1 MAISFITAKTFPQKL
16 TVTSETISE
25 IINSPLTAIDN
36 SPLLKDNQ
44 DILDIIVE
52 YEPATLAVEISR
64 LLSRIEDVFMT
75 KVDEDQRLTTQVRNL
90 SNRIGTIRPA
100 TEDEDKDSEQVVDLN
115 QLAREALDNASRN
128 NPKKRSKN

>member
-1 MAISFITAKTFPQKL
+1 MSISFITAKTFPQKL

-25 IINSPLTAIDN
+25 IINSPLNAIDN

-44 DILDIIVE
+44 DILDILVE
-52 YEPATLAVEISR
+52 YEPATLSVEISR

-75 KVDEDQRLTTQVRNL
+75 KVEEDKRLTTQVRNL
-90 SNRIGTIRPA
+90 STRIGTIRPA

-115 QLAREALDNASRN
+115 QLAREALNNASRN
-128 NPKKRSKN
+128 NPKKRSKK